1 LIKINFGAK
10 SCAEMEISMQKEI
23 NRYVQGLQEEFF
35 ARKMR
40 PKFHFSS
47 PAGWMNDPYAPVWY
61 RGEYHLFFNFGL

>member
-1 LIKINFGAK
+1 
-10 SCAEMEISMQKEI
+10 MEISMQMEI

-47 PAGWMNDPYAPVWY
+47 PAGWMNDPHAPVWY